1 MYCRSRILKRFEAQ
15 KVNDRDRESS
25 RIVFKNIANLTRKY
39 KKRTRRIELLIKH
52 SIPKPSSWHDLLSI
66 TFRNYFLQRQINTGL
81 QYCKP
86 PNCAKNNRISKCCNQ
101 GPAQNR
107 TIKPNLSSKRS
118 KLLLAP
124 KCIIQRLETSYKY
137 SLFLCGD
144 IELNPGPVM
153 NTSMSVLTARL
164 ARLGLMPI
172 NITGDGN
179 CFFRS
184 VSYQLYH
191 TEDRHAQIRALAIQH
206 LIICPEYFI
215 ESNTQQSWA
224 QYLQDMSMPGTW
236 ADHIIIQAV
245 ANANGLRIHI
255 TESAQNF
262 SESTVVSSVYAESGR
277 NVRDIYIGHLD
288 ELHYVATAPTTQ
300 SVSQQVENGKA
311 NKLQEK
317 PNLQISQTK
326 SRTDYI

>member
-1 MYCRSRILKRFEAQ
+1 M
-15 KVNDRDRESS
+15 
-25 RIVFKNIANLTRKY
+25 RKY
-39 KKRTRRIELLIKH
+39 KKHTCRIELLIKH
-52 SIPKPSSWHDLLSI
+52 SIPKPSSWHNLLSI
-66 TFRNYFLQRQINTGL
+66 MFRNYFLQCQINTWL

-86 PNCAKNNRISKCCNQ
+86 SNCAKNNRISKCCKQ
-101 GPAQNR
+101 GPPQNR
-107 TIKPNLSSKRS
+107 TNKPNLSSKRS
-118 KLLLAP
+118 KLFLAP

-144 IELNPGPVM
+144 KELNPGPVM

-206 LIICPEYFI
+206 LINCPEYFM

-255 TESAQNF
+255 PESAKNF
-262 SESTVVSSVYAESGR
+262 SE
-277 NVRDIYIGHLD
+277 
-288 ELHYVATAPTTQ
+288 
-300 SVSQQVENGKA
+300 
-311 NKLQEK
+311 
-317 PNLQISQTK
+317 
-326 SRTDYI
+326 